1 MLTSVIVVAF
11 FVFRLEA
18 SIQSNFRATP
28 KEMEASCERLEV
40 YTNIF
45 YLAMYS
51 TDIFDVNPNI
61 DTRYKES
68 SHNIES
74 VPIRPG
80 VCIVCKVIFTYHLSK
95 EIL

>member
-1 MLTSVIVVAF
+1 MLIYELHLF

-18 SIQSNFRATP
+18 SIQSNFRATL

-40 YTNIF
+40 YTNILH
-45 YLAMYS
+45 LAMYS

-68 SHNIES
+68 AHNIES
-74 VPIRPG
+74 VPIRSG
-80 VCIVCKVIFTYHLSK
+80 VRLVSKVILTYYIYK
-95 EIL
+95 

>member
-1 MLTSVIVVAF
+1 MLIDELHL
-11 FVFRLEA
+11 FRLEA

-28 KEMEASCERLEV
+28 KEMEASSERLEV

-74 VPIRPG
+74 VPIRSG
-80 VCIVCKVIFTYHLSK
+80 VRLVSKVILTYYIYK
-95 EIL
+95 